1 MHLPPAEPSLGVTVG
16 AFCPLPYLA
25 YWGNIGD
32 HGKEHGNYYII
43 IGYILGFSGE

>member
-1 MHLPPAEPSLGVTVG
+1 MHLPPAEPSWGV
-16 AFCPLPYLA
+16 

-32 HGKEHGNYYII
+32 HEKEHGNYYII